1 MYAKRVQIVNYGPI
15 GELDIEF
22 PFDGDVPKPVVMFA
36 ASPGQLV
43 MPMILLLGAAS
54 KGGVPPWCFNR
65 TSGDIGRDGG

>member
-43 MPMILLLGAAS
+43 IAMILLLGGS
-54 KGGVPPWCFNR
+54 VKGRRPSVVF
-65 TSGDIGRDGG
+65 

>member
-43 MPMILLLGAAS
+43 MPMILLLGGS
-54 KGGVPPWCFNR
+54 VKGRRPSVVF
-65 TSGDIGRDGG
+65 